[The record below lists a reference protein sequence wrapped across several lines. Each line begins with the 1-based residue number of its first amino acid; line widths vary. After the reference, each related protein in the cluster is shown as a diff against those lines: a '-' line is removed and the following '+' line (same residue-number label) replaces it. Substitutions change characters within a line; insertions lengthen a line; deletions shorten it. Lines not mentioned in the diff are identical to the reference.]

1 MQIDL
6 ELYREYVDISDK
18 PRLRLSV
25 IDVQPEAPQ
34 HTLVFVHGFGGRATQ
49 WKKQMYFLSD
59 ENRVIAID
67 LRGHGYSDKPASAYT
82 MDEVQSDLDAVLAKL
97 NVPDRFVIAGH
108 SFGGA
113 IAATYAAR
121 RPERLERL
129 ILIASAGE
137 YSIGFWAR
145 LALRLPVLALTLV
158 QPISRRSISA
168 PPYVMK
174 AFHKNNVVPFNGWSM
189 FRSIIT
195 PTLVITGYRDR
206 VLPPWVFDEV
216 PQRIPNAQHVDVPAS
231 AHMVILERAE
241 AVNRAV
247 QRFLNETP
255 LPRRGPPPES
265 ARKKLIKERPWLQHY
280 EPGVPYTIS
289 LPDRPVH
296 RFLRSAAARFPNQTA
311 IKFYGRRL
319 SYREL
324 SAEADRFGNALI
336 DLGVQRGD
344 RVMIVLP
351 NIPQTI
357 IAYYGVLRI
366 GAVVV
371 FISPTNREDEVIR
384 QVNDS
389 GARVLIGLTLHGE
402 MIRRVQAAT
411 RLEHVIF
418 TSIKEYLP
426 TTKRIAFTVTREA
439 QEGHRLQFD
448 LTTGMH
454 PWHSVLHGQ
463 PAHRPRTDIGRD
475 ELAVIIYTG
484 GTTDVPKGVMLSH
497 GNLVANAL
505 QTRHWITELREGR
518 ETFLCVLPFSHSYGL
533 TTTLN
538 VPVMIGATMVLL
550 PNFATEE
557 VLKTIKRE
565 KPTMFP
571 GVPTMYMAINNYP
584 SVRRFGIQSIRA
596 CISGAAPL
604 PLEVQEAFEKLT
616 RGRLVEGYG
625 LTEAGPVTHA
635 NPLNG
640 LRKVG
645 SIGVPFPSTE
655 AKIVDLAT
663 GQDLDPNQ
671 TGELV
676 VRGPQVMMGYWGLG
690 DETDRAV
697 VSANDGRGPWLYTG
711 DIVTMDDDGYFTI
724 INRKKDMILAGEYQV
739 YPRDVEEVLFEHP
752 KVKEAAVIGVPTTAP
767 GQKVKAFVVLRD
779 GEKATPDELLV
790 LCRARLAEWEVPW
803 EIEFRR
809 ELPKSFVGKV
819 LRRVLIEEES
829 QTGS

>member
-6 ELYREYVDISDK
+6 ELYREYVEMNKS
-18 PRLRLSV
+18 LRFSV

-34 HTLVFVHGFGGRATQ
+34 HTLVFIHGFGGRATQ
-49 WKKQMYFLSD
+49 WTKQLQYLSD

-67 LRGHGYSDKPASAYT
+67 LRGHGYSSKSASLYT
-82 MDEVQSDLDAVLAKL
+82 MDEVQADLDAVLAKL
-97 NVPDRFVIAGH
+97 HLPDKFVIAGH

-121 RPERLERL
+121 HPERLEKL
-129 ILIASAGE
+129 ILIATAGE
-137 YSIGFWAR
+137 YSIGLGAR
-145 LALRLPVLALTLV
+145 LALRLPVLALTFI

-174 AFHKNNVVPFNGWSM
+174 TFHKNNVAAFNGWSM
-189 FRSIIT
+189 FRSITT

-216 PQRIPNAQHVDVPAS
+216 PKRIPNAQHVDVPAS
-231 AHMVILERAE
+231 AHMVILERAD
-241 AVNRAV
+241 AVNRAI
-247 QRFLNETP
+247 QRFLEEAPTT
-255 LPRRGPPPES
+255 RRGAPIVA
-265 ARKKLIKERPWLQHY
+265 ARAKLMKERPWLTHY
-280 EPGVPYTIS
+280 EPGVPYSIS

-296 RFLRSAAARFPNQTA
+296 RFLRSAAARFPRHTA
-311 IKFYGRRL
+311 IKFYGRRIT
-319 SYREL
+319 YREL
-324 SAEADRFGNALI
+324 SAEADRFGNALST
-336 DLGVQRGD
+336 LGVKRGD
-344 RVMIVLP
+344 RVMILLP
-351 NIPQTI
+351 NCPQAI
-357 IAYYGVLRI
+357 IAYYGILRI

-371 FISPTNREDEVIR
+371 FISPTNREDEVVR

-389 GARVLIGLTLHGE
+389 GAHVLIGLTLFGD
-402 MIRRVQAAT
+402 MLARIKAAT
-411 RLEHVIF
+411 RLEHIIF
-418 TSIKEYLP
+418 TSIKDYLP
-426 TTKRIAFTVTREA
+426 MIQRIVFTLTREA
-439 QEGHRLQFD
+439 KEGHRLKFELQP
-448 LTTGMH
+448 GMH
-454 PWHSVLHGQ
+454 EWRSLIHRQ
-463 PAHRPRTDIGRD
+463 PADRPRTDVGRN

-484 GTTDVPKGVMLSH
+484 GTTDQPKGVMLSH

-505 QTRHWITELREGR
+505 QTRHWITDLREGH
-518 ETFLCVLPFSHSYGL
+518 ETFLCALPFSHSYGL

-550 PNFATEE
+550 PNFVTED
-557 VLKTIKRE
+557 VLKTIRRK
-565 KPTMFP
+565 KPTLFP

-584 SVRRFGIQSIRA
+584 GVRRFGIHSIRA

-604 PLEVQEAFEKLT
+604 PVEVQEAFEKLT

-640 LRKVG
+640 LRKIG
-645 SIGVPFPSTE
+645 SIGIPFPSTE
-655 AKIVDLAT
+655 AKIVDVAT
-663 GQDLDPNQ
+663 GEDLGPHQ

-690 DETDRAV
+690 DETDRALLP
-697 VSANDGRGPWLYTG
+697 SKDGRGPWLLTG
-711 DIVTMDDDGYFTI
+711 DIATVDDEGYFTI
-724 INRKKDMILAGEYQV
+724 INRKKDMILAGDYQV

-767 GQKVKAFVVLRD
+767 GQKVKAFIVLRD
-779 GEKATPDELLV
+779 GEKATPDELLA
-790 LCRARLAEWEVPW
+790 LCRTRLAEWEVPW

-829 QTGS
+829 KTNDN